1 MRVLKMGVFW
11 MLFFSSFYL
20 NLIYIYIYIY
30 IYILWNCKAYKFN
43 TLIKNVIK
51 YIQSHNVLPWTTK
64 PIILFMNKYASH
76 GCLDGITFCWDT
88 TIWIS
93 GIWGCKKKKKKKK
106 KKIAF
111 KGVLLCFFPF
121 CILVKC
127 VVSMFGHITSYKVT
141 KSTPKRDISFK
152 KNPFKKNYNERLV
165 WTTKLFSS
173 ICKWKFGWLAGGEKA
188 WLSTARFK
196 IETQCRCFY
205 ITVSNGN
212 QLFSE
217 NVGCH
222 FNFILHIMSDK
233 AVFVSRSLFCA
244 LPGKHRAL
252 ALQQRP
258 DN

>member
-1 MRVLKMGVFW
+1 
-11 MLFFSSFYL
+11 MLFPFLHFSQVCGEYV
-20 NLIYIYIYIY
+20 
-30 IYILWNCKAYKFN
+30 WAYN
-43 TLIKNVIK
+43 DL
-51 YIQSHNVLPWTTK
+51 QSPLQSE
-64 PIILFMNKYASH
+64 IFRL
-76 GCLDGITFCWDT
+76 
-88 TIWIS
+88 
-93 GIWGCKKKKKKKK
+93 
-106 KKIAF
+106 KKI
-111 KGVLLCFFPF
+111 PF
-121 CILVKC
+121 Q
-127 VVSMFGHITSYKVT
+127 
-141 KSTPKRDISFK
+141 D
-152 KNPFKKNYNERLV
+152 RLV

-173 ICKWKFGWLAGGEKA
+173 ICKWKFGWLEGGEKA